1 MEQPATSVTV
11 NELQELVDS
20 WARLRQEIDE
30 IEDIGSEK
38 QKLKKELEVKLQAI
52 MQELQ
57 LDKFV
62 GKLGVKV
69 EMREIQYVNMPQSPE
84 ATQEFFEYL
93 KSLGQ
98 FDLMATVHYQKLQS
112 WFKSHMEEQGLKP
125 IPGLEP
131 AKTRYEIRKGR

>member
-1 MEQPATSVTV
+1 MEESAKSVTV
-11 NELQELVDS
+11 NVLQELVDS

-30 IEDIGSEK
+30 IEEIVSDK
-38 QKLKKELEVKLQAI
+38 QKLKKELEIKLQAI
-52 MQELQ
+52 MQELE

-69 EMREIQYVNMPQSPE
+69 EMREIQYVNMPESPE
-84 ATQEFFEYL
+84 KTLEFFEYL

-98 FDLMATVHYQKLQS
+98 FDMMATVHYQKLQS
-112 WFKSHMEEQGLKP
+112 WYKSHMEECGLKP
-125 IPGLEP
+125 VPGLEP